1 MANDVAWRVRWDAGE
16 IVVHQPTEQAAINVG
31 IEYLRVIEARRI
43 VAELCSP
50 RVEEWDGLGGIEGRA
65 KGAGA

>member
-1 MANDVAWRVRWDAGE
+1 MASDLKYRVRWEAGE
-16 IVVHQPTEQAAINVG
+16 IVVRNAANERAAIEVG

-50 RVEEWDGLGGIEGRA
+50 RVIEEEA
-65 KGAGA
+65 SAAGA